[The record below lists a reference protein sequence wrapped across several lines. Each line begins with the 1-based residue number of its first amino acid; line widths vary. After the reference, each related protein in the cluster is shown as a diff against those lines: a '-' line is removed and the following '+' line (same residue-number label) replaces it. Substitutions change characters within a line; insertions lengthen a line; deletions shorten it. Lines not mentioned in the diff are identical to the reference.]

1 MNSGEYNNNS
11 LLAFLTKVYGAIKK
25 YTLKLYHHRL
35 MPLSILL
42 VLVNFTLAFL
52 IVFEV
57 FFARYY
63 WEGESEK
70 RFSVKPGKSLD
81 EVISELEK
89 ENILK
94 NPFLFKVVAK
104 LSGKEGK
111 VISRHYIF
119 PNGMNNVELLEMLTD
134 KNAYR
139 IAKFTVIE
147 GLTIKQISRLA
158 ERKLF
163 LSPEKFI
170 DACANDSLINILGL
184 KGKAKTLEGFLFP
197 DTYIVPLD
205 IDEKG
210 LVDILFREFMKRVGN
225 NQDIKKKINESK
237 TSLLSAV
244 TLASIV
250 QGETPVQSE
259 MPVISGVYHNR
270 LKKRMKL
277 EADPTVQ
284 YALPDGP
291 KTRLMY
297 EDLKINSPYNT
308 YKIIG
313 LPPGPVNNPGF
324 AAINA
329 ALNPEKHN
337 YLFFVAT
344 GEKGHTFS
352 QTYEEH
358 KIAVKKYRDKMNN
371 GK

>member
-1 MNSGEYNNNS
+1 MNFREYYNNS
-11 LLAFLTKVYGAIKK
+11 FVPFITKVSEVVKK
-25 YTLKLYHHRL
+25 YTLILYNHRL
-35 MPLSILL
+35 MPLNILL
-42 VLVNFTLAFL
+42 VLLNFILVFL

-89 ENILK
+89 ESILK
-94 NPFLFKVVAK
+94 NPFLFKIVAK
-104 LSGKEGK
+104 LSGKEEK
-111 VISRHYIF
+111 IISRHYIF

-139 IAKFTVIE
+139 IAKFTIIE
-147 GLTIKQISRLA
+147 GLTIKQISRVA
-158 ERKLF
+158 EKKLF
-163 LSPEKFI
+163 LSPEKFVS
-170 DACANDSLINILGL
+170 ACANDSLINILGL
-184 KGKAKTLEGFLFP
+184 KGKVINLEGFLYP

-210 LVDILFREFMKRVGN
+210 LVDLLFREFMKKVGN
-225 NQDIKKKINESK
+225 NQSIKNKIDESK
-237 TSLLSAV
+237 TTLLSTI

-291 KTRLMY
+291 KTRLLY

-308 YKIIG
+308 YKIQG
-313 LPPGPVNNPGF
+313 LPPGPVNNPGL

-358 KIAVKKYRDKMNN
+358 KIAVKKYRDKMA
-371 GK
+371 GEK